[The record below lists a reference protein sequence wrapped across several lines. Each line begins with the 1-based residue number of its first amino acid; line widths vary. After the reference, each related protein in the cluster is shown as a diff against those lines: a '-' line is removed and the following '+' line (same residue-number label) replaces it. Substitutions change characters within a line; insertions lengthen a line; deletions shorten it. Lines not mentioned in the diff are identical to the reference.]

1 MAGLNATSPAAHI
14 RRGREPAE
22 RTPGAAIRA
31 WSCRCREVVLQKI
44 HVEFGGTMDFL
55 NVAAIVFFLLVWVA
69 VEPLM
74 AMGWPRRNDSL
85 SVDMVRIR
93 AAWMREVLTRDNNFI
108 GDAAILGHTINSAS
122 FFGSANLI
130 VIVGLSGALFM
141 EPNYGS
147 GGLIAMFAAQDP
159 AWFFQCKVLLI
170 MATLLRGLSDFIWA
184 VRQINYCLAAIG
196 ASPSRDEDRDIA
208 GWTNALTLVLNP
220 ALRSFSVGVRSY
232 YFTVAAA
239 FWFIGPIP
247 FIVATILSVGVLI
260 WRQSWSD
267 AAKGIMAI
275 RKLLD

>member
-1 MAGLNATSPAAHI
+1 
-14 RRGREPAE
+14 
-22 RTPGAAIRA
+22 
-31 WSCRCREVVLQKI
+31 
-44 HVEFGGTMDFL
+44 MDFL
-55 NVAAIVFFLLVWVA
+55 NVAAIIFFLLVWVA
-69 VEPLM
+69 LEPLM

-147 GGLIAMFAAQDP
+147 GGGLIAMFAAQDP
-159 AWFFQCKVLLI
+159 VWFFQCKVLLI

-196 ASPSRDEDRDIA
+196 ASPSRDEDRDIVS
-208 GWTNALTLVLNP
+208 WTNALTLVLNP

-247 FIVATILSVGVLI
+247 FIVATILSVGLLI

-275 RKLLD
+275 RRLLD